1 MNMKTYQQIVLYII
15 PLLGQ
20 MQFIN
25 TVLVLVRLYWF
36 ENKFKDI
43 GTPALHILLLF
54 FRPPLFSLREL
65 RSQHAKRD

>member
-1 MNMKTYQQIVLYII
+1 MNMKTYQQIAIYVV

-25 TVLVLVRLYWF
+25 TVVVLVRLYWF

-43 GTPALHILLLF
+43 GTPVSFHYSRRNGRMFA
-54 FRPPLFSLREL
+54 
-65 RSQHAKRD
+65 QHAKRN